1 MDSVEQA
8 DRIMRVITLSSDGS
22 AILAVP
28 GHDGWHLPTVAIPT
42 SERLAEML
50 TFAMR
55 RQWDLEVVCLFTFS
69 ITCYHY
75 QVAQHWR
82 ESTTHSRQAE
92 WVHSANL
99 TPTSFA
105 NAEDYSAV
113 ERALDEC
120 KPSRAPDEL
129 GPFACPGW
137 FRQLR
142 AWIAH
147 TIAPLGLHLTDAF
160 RQVNGGPSFSLI
172 RFETSGPAIWF
183 KAVGEPNLREFGI
196 ICALARLFPD
206 FVPRML
212 AANSAWHGW
221 LSVEVSGQNLGEA
234 SDVAT
239 WRSAAACFAHL
250 QIASIANTPALLQ
263 SGVRDLRE
271 PVLSGS
277 MAPFFEVITQ
287 LMDQQNKFPPPKLTV
302 SELRWLSEEI
312 QDALSALQA
321 LHIFHTLGSCDLNP
335 GNVIVDV
342 DRGTFLDWA
351 EAYIGHPFFSF
362 EYVLQHF
369 RRRLRGCSE
378 AVLTAS
384 YLQPWRAILPED
396 KIAAALAYTPLLA
409 VFSYA
414 AGSHLWRESDAR
426 RTPMASAYLR
436 ALARRMYLEAKKQRD
451 WRARCCS

>member
-1 MDSVEQA
+1 LDSVEQA
-8 DRIMRVITLSSDGS
+8 DRIMRVITLSSNGG

-28 GHDGWHLPTVAIPT
+28 DHDGWHLPAVAIPA
-42 SERLAEML
+42 SERPAEML
-50 TFAMR
+50 TSAMR
-55 RQWDLEVVCLFTFS
+55 RQWDLEVVCLFAFS
-69 ITCYHY
+69 ITSHRY
-75 QVAQHWR
+75 QVAQYWA
-82 ESTTHSRQAE
+82 EGTTPSRRTE
-92 WVHSANL
+92 WVPSANL

-105 NAEDYSAV
+105 DAEDYSAV

-120 KPSRAPDEL
+120 KPSRAPNQL
-129 GPFACPGW
+129 GRFARPGW

-142 AWIAH
+142 AWIEH
-147 TIAPLGLHLTDAF
+147 TIAPSGLHLSDAF
-160 RQVNGGPSFSLI
+160 RQFNGGPSFSLI

-206 FVPRML
+206 FVPCML
-212 AANSAWHGW
+212 ATNSAWHGW
-221 LSVEVSGQNLGEA
+221 LALEVSGQNLAEA
-234 SDVAT
+234 SDIAP

-271 PVLSGS
+271 PVLSGWI
-277 MAPFFEVITQ
+277 APFFEVITQ
-287 LMDQQNKFPPPKLTV
+287 LMDQQTQFPPRKLTV
-302 SELRWLSEEI
+302 LELRWLSEKI
-312 QDALSALQA
+312 QDALSALAA

-351 EAYIGHPFFSF
+351 EAYVGHPFFSF
-362 EYVLQHF
+362 EYLLQHF
-369 RRRLRGCSE
+369 RRGLPGSRE
-378 AVLTAS
+378 AELTAS

-396 KIAAALAYTPLLA
+396 SIAAALAYAPLLA
-409 VFSYA
+409 AFSYA
-414 AGSHLWRESDAR
+414 AGGHLWREGHAV
-426 RTPMASAYLR
+426 RTPTASAYLR
-436 ALARRMYLEAKKQRD
+436 ALARRMYLEATKHRD